1 MNKNEID
8 NTIQS
13 ILTGEKYHI
22 DDYFGGE
29 MITIG
34 FDKQVGRFYV
44 QRIDTVV
51 GSYNDTNYCTQAE
64 VEAILRRTD

>member
-13 ILTGEKYHI
+13 MLAGEKHHI
-22 DDYFGGE
+22 DDYFAGE

-34 FDKQVGRFYV
+34 FDKEVGKFYV

-51 GSYNDTNYCTQAE
+51 GSYNHTDYHTQAE
-64 VEAILRRTD
+64 VEAILRRSD